1 MLLESSLTFI
11 LALLFILLMKN
22 YAFKLGFIDIP
33 NERSSH
39 IKATPRGAG
48 IGFVLAFLLVSFLF
62 FKELIMLYP
71 LVYSAIFMVFLIGLL
86 DDSFR
91 INPLMKFFVIIGST
105 ILLFFNHI
113 TIHTL
118 GLFWGVELQLGS
130 FSLLFTIFAV
140 VGFTNA
146 LNLIDGLDGLAALL
160 SLVILTAFAFIGWKY
175 HDTFIL
181 TIATLSIA
189 MLVAFLL
196 FNWAPASIFMG
207 DSGSLTVGFI
217 ISILAIKS
225 LAYIPTVS
233 VLFIAAVPILDT
245 IIVMVRR
252 KLSKRAI
259 LSADKCHM
267 HHIFYHILEKNSV
280 KTVLLLGA
288 IQSLY
293 TLFGLQW
300 SRGINEGYLLLFFI
314 FNTFF
319 FYRLLRW
326 SMKHY
331 QIEC

>member
-1 MLLESSLTFI
+1 LGI
-11 LALLFILLMKN
+11 L
-22 YAFKLGFIDIP
+22 DVP
-33 NERSSH
+33 NLRSH
-39 IKATPRGAG
+39 HKDTRPRGAG
-48 IGFVLAFLLVSFLF
+48 IAFILTFFLVLLF
-62 FKELIMLYP
+62 FYKEILWGYP
-71 LVYSAIFMVFLIGLL
+71 LVFCAIFLVFLIGIVDDTIGMQPLWKFIFIGGATLL
-86 DDSFR
+86 LTYHS
-91 INPLMKFFVIIGST
+91 
-105 ILLFFNHI
+105 LLIFS
-113 TIHTL
+113 L
-118 GLFWGVELQLGS
+118 GNFWGIALELGS

-267 HHIFYHILEKNSV
+267 HHIFYRILEKNSV